1 MLQQRQILQD
11 WTRVTD
17 FDVGDAEVRTFE
29 YHVVADVG
37 MERVTLTIK
46 CLDKGLKTVRLDPTD
61 VSREN
66 GQQGFADIAARR
78 VRLLFVRGMI

>member
-17 FDVGDAEVRTFE
+17 FDVGDAEVRSFE
-29 YHVVADVG
+29 YHVVADVD

-46 CLDKGLKTVRLDPTD
+46 CLDAGLKTVRLDPTD
-61 VSREN
+61 VSPEDEM
-66 GQQGFADIAARR
+66 QDFADIAARR
-78 VRLLFVRGMI
+78 VRQLFAKGMI

>member
-17 FDVGDAEVRTFE
+17 FDVGDAEVRSFE
-29 YHVVADVG
+29 YHVVADDD

-46 CLDKGLKTVRLDPTD
+46 CLDASLKTVRLDPTD
-61 VSREN
+61 IAPEDEM
-66 GQQGFADIAARR
+66 QDFAAIAAHRIR
-78 VRLLFVRGMI
+78 QLYLKGMI